1 MAELKNYQM
10 YINGEW
16 VAAQSGKTFES
27 INPSNGKPWA
37 VVPEADE
44 VDVDAAVK
52 AAHRAFTEG
61 PWSTMTATER
71 GKLLRRLGDV
81 LAEHSESLGH
91 CETVDTGKLFKETR
105 WQARYISDYFYYY
118 AGLADKVSGETLP
131 IDKPNMWTMT
141 IREPLGVVAAVV
153 PWNSQLFLVAV
164 KIGPA
169 LAAGNTVVLKAS
181 EHASAPM
188 LEFAKVFEETGFPP
202 GVFNVISG
210 LGEPCGRA
218 LTTHPLVDRISFTG
232 GPETARHVVRNSAE
246 NFAQVSLEL
255 GGKSPVVVFEDAD
268 LESAT
273 NGVLLSIFS
282 ASGQSCVAG
291 SRLLLH
297 ESIHDEVLARVAEK
311 ASKIRIG
318 DPLDENSQMGP
329 LATRAQL
336 DNINST
342 VADAKANGAT
352 LVHGGQQPAG
362 MGDGWYY
369 EPTVVACPDQQID
382 IVQREL
388 FGPVVSALRFT
399 DEAHALQLANDS
411 RFGLAAG
418 IFTADIGRA
427 LRITKGIR
435 SGIVWVN
442 TYRMVS
448 PLAPFGGYKDSGY
461 GRESGLEA
469 IYDYTRSKTVWLNT
483 SPDPI
488 ADPFVMQ

>member
-1 MAELKNYQM
+1 MTELKKYRM

-16 VAAQSGKTFES
+16 VSARSGRTLNS
-27 INPSNGKPWA
+27 INPSDGTPWA
-37 VVPEADE
+37 TIPEADE
-44 VDVDAAVK
+44 ADVDDAVQ
-52 AAHRAFTEG
+52 AAHRAFKEG

-71 GKLLRRLGDV
+71 GKLLRRLGD
-81 LAEHSESLGH
+81 LLSEHSETLGH
-91 CETVDTGKLFKETR
+91 FETVDTGKLFKETR

-118 AGLADKVSGETLP
+118 AGLADKVSGKTLP
-131 IDKPNMWTMT
+131 IDKPNMWAMT
-141 IREPLGVVAAVV
+141 VREPLGVIAAIV

-164 KIGPA
+164 KIAPA
-169 LAAGNTVVLKAS
+169 LAAGNTVVVKAS
-181 EHASAPM
+181 EHASASIM
-188 LEFAKVFEETGFPP
+188 EFAKVFEKAGFPT

-218 LTTHPLVDRISFTG
+218 LTQHALVDRISFTG
-232 GPETARHVVRNSAE
+232 GPDTARHVVRNSAE

-273 NGVLLSIFS
+273 NGILLSIFS

-297 ESIHDEVLARVAEK
+297 ASVHDEVLARVAEK
-311 ASKIRIG
+311 AGRIKIG
-318 DPLDENSQMGP
+318 NPLDENSEMGP
-329 LATRAQL
+329 LATLNQLEKIKSSVAEAQ
-336 DNINST
+336 
-342 VADAKANGAT
+342 ANGAN
-352 LVHGGQQPAG
+352 LIHGGQQPSG

-369 EPTVVACPDQQID
+369 EPTILTCPNQTLA
-382 IVQREL
+382 IVQQEL
-388 FGPVVSALRFT
+388 FGPVATVLRFESERQAI
-399 DEAHALQLANDS
+399 DLANDT

-418 IFTADIGRA
+418 IFTTDIGRA
-427 LRITKGIR
+427 LRVTKGIR
-435 SGIVWVN
+435 SGIIWVN

-448 PLAPFGGYKDSGY
+448 PLAPFGGFKDSGY

-469 IYDYTRSKTVWLNT
+469 IYDYTRPKTVWFST
-483 SPDPI
+483 AADSI

>member
-188 LEFAKVFEETGFPP
+188 LEFAKVFEEAGFPP

-210 LGEPCGRA
+210 HGEPCGRA

-291 SRLLLH
+291 SRLLLQ
-297 ESIHDEVLARVAEK
+297 ESIHDEVLTRVAEK

-336 DNINST
+336 DNIDST

-352 LVHGGQQPAG
+352 LVHG
-362 MGDGWYY
+362 
-369 EPTVVACPDQQID
+369 C
-382 IVQREL
+382 
-388 FGPVVSALRFT
+388 
-399 DEAHALQLANDS
+399 
-411 RFGLAAG
+411 
-418 IFTADIGRA
+418 
-427 LRITKGIR
+427 
-435 SGIVWVN
+435 
-442 TYRMVS
+442 
-448 PLAPFGGYKDSGY
+448 
-461 GRESGLEA
+461 
-469 IYDYTRSKTVWLNT
+469 
-483 SPDPI
+483 
-488 ADPFVMQ
+488 